1 MDYSSDSEV
10 ESSEV
15 LQGSESGWTMY
26 LNSPTY
32 ASQDDQSSFDEKK
45 KDGFSGGA
53 DLQDDD
59 SMASDAS
66 SGPCWPDTA
75 DCDSPKRHYNVQDA
89 TITTTSPKIS
99 CMMMKKNIRR
109 EERLRRQVNHS
120 QKLVSNAAATS
131 FSHIRCRNKVTK
143 NNVG

>member
-89 TITTTSPKIS
+89 TTTTTPKIS
-99 CMMMKKNIRR
+99 CMMMMKNIRR

>member
-89 TITTTSPKIS
+89 TTTTTPKIS